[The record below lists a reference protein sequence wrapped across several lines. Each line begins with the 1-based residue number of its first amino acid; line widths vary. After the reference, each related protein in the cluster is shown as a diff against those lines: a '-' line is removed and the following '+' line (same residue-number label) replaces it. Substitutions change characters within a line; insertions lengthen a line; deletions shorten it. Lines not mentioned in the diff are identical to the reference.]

1 MQIMPN
7 NKNRLQTTAIV
18 DAVELASVHRDEI
31 MRRAALNMAE
41 DALRKIM
48 ADCVVV
54 EPFRED
60 IKGYR
65 LVLDMYVLSPAELE
79 NLLYDARKQGQI
91 DAQRW
96 QLPYVEK

>member
-1 MQIMPN
+1 
-7 NKNRLQTTAIV
+7 
-18 DAVELASVHRDEI
+18 
-31 MRRAALNMAE
+31 
-41 DALRKIM
+41 M

-60 IKGYR
+60 IKGHR